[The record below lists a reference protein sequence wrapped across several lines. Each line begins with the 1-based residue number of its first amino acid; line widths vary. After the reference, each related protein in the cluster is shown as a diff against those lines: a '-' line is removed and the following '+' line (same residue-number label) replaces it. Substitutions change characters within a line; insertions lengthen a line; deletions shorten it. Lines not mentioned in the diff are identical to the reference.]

1 MDPSPQPPNPAAPA
15 GGLPGRPAGVRSL
28 LKRSLPG
35 RRQPAGPA
43 GSPRPAG
50 VGDSPRPAVVSLSW
64 EDQDIENRW
73 GLFKGGR
80 FTSVNKMF
88 SFILAVVISV
98 LFILAMKLLYNSSN
112 SSLQMLGRLF
122 VRPGNLWATGPATL
136 CFFWGL
142 VIALLKV
149 PKLRLQRRALFL
161 AAVPQNKEFVLNET
175 TAKTVLERVRSLVDD
190 TKYFI
195 LLNRIDRALS
205 NLRNIGRVSDVTT
218 ILKAQSEN
226 DENQVA
232 SSYAMIHAMI
242 WSIPVLGF
250 VGTVLGLSIAISNF
264 TDALG
269 GNPDLPEMRRNLARV
284 TSGLSTAF
292 ECTLVGLGFAL
303 LLHFAADLVQQKET
317 DFLDECNDYCH
328 ANVVSK
334 LRVRSKEG
342 YPDAASQPE
351 DAV

>member
-1 MDPSPQPPNPAAPA
+1 MDPSPQPQEPA
-15 GGLPGRPAGVRSL
+15 GSAGIPPGARSGARSL

-35 RRQPAGPA
+35 RRPPAGQ
-43 GSPRPAG
+43 PRPG
-50 VGDSPRPAVVSLSW
+50 GLGDAQRPAVVGLSW
-64 EDQDIENRW
+64 EAEDIENRW
-73 GLFKGGR
+73 GLFRGGR

-88 SFILAVVISV
+88 SFILAAIITVV
-98 LFILAMKLLYNSSN
+98 FIFAMDLLEKSHSGFAT
-112 SSLQMLGRLF
+112 LGRYF
-122 VRPGNLWATGPATL
+122 VRPGNLYATGPASL

-142 VIALLKV
+142 VISLLKI
-149 PKLRLQRRALFL
+149 PKLRLQRKALNL
-161 AAVPQNKEFVLNET
+161 AAVPQNKDFVLNET

-205 NLRNIGRVSDVTT
+205 NLRNIGGVSDVSS

-250 VGTVLGLSIAISNF
+250 VGTVIGLSTAISKF
-264 TDALG
+264 TNALSATT
-269 GNPDLPEMRRNLARV
+269 DISQMRDQLKAV
-284 TSGLSTAF
+284 TAGLSTAF
-292 ECTLVGLGFAL
+292 ETTLVGLGFAL
-303 LLHFAADLVQQKET
+303 LLHLASDLVQQKET

-334 LRVRSKEG
+334 LRVRNTEG
-342 YPDAASQPE
+342 GTNPRSVPGDPE
-351 DAV
+351 

>member
-1 MDPSPQPPNPAAPA
+1 MDPSPQPPPPAGPA
-15 GGLPGRPAGVRSL
+15 GGLPGVPAGARSL

-35 RRQPAGPA
+35 RHAPGGP
-43 GSPRPAG
+43 GGQPRPAG
-50 VGDSPRPAVVSLSW
+50 LGDSPRPAVVSLSW
-64 EDQDIENRW
+64 EAEDIENRW

-88 SFILAVVISV
+88 SFLLAAVVSV
-98 LFILAMKLLYNSSN
+98 LFILAMGLLEKSQSGF
-112 SSLQMLGRLF
+112 QQLGRMF
-122 VRPGNLWATGPATL
+122 VRPGNLYATGPATL

-142 VIALLKV
+142 TISLLKI

-161 AAVPQNKEFVLNET
+161 AAVPQNKDFVLNET

-205 NLRNIGRVSDVTT
+205 NLRNIGGVSDVST

-250 VGTVLGLSIAISNF
+250 VGTVIGLSTAINKF
-264 TDALG
+264 TGAL
-269 GNPDLPEMRRNLARV
+269 NATSDISQMRDQLKLV
-284 TSGLSTAF
+284 TAGLSTAF
-292 ECTLVGLGFAL
+292 ETTLVGLGFAL
-303 LLHFAADLVQQKET
+303 LLHFASDLVQQKET

-334 LRVRSKEG
+334 LRVRPKEG
-342 YPDAASQPE
+342 NPDPRFLSADPE
-351 DAV
+351 

>member
-1 MDPSPQPPNPAAPA
+1 MDPAPLPPKPASSA
-15 GGLPGRPAGVRSL
+15 GGLPATPAGARPLLKKSL
-28 LKRSLPG
+28 LRRRLPDG
-35 RRQPAGPA
+35 GAGT
-43 GSPRPAG
+43 PRPGGA
-50 VGDSPRPAVVSLSW
+50 GDSPRPAAVSLSW
-64 EDQDIENRW
+64 EDEDIENRW

-80 FTSVNKMF
+80 FTSVNKLF
-88 SFILAVVISV
+88 SFILAAMISAV
-98 LFILAMKLLYNSSN
+98 FIWAMFLLERSGAG
-112 SSLQMLGRLF
+112 LEPLGQMF
-122 VRPGNLWATGPATL
+122 VRPGNLYATGPATL

-142 VIALLKV
+142 VISLLKI
-149 PKLRLQRRALFL
+149 PKLRLQRKALNL
-161 AAVPQNKEFVLNET
+161 AAVPQSKDFVLNET

-205 NLRNIGRVSDVTT
+205 NLRNIGGVSDVST

-250 VGTVLGLSIAISNF
+250 VGTVIGLSRAINKF
-264 TDALG
+264 TGALSATS
-269 GNPDLPEMRRNLARV
+269 DVSQMRDQLKLV
-284 TSGLSTAF
+284 TAGLSTAF
-292 ECTLVGLGFAL
+292 ETTLVGLGFAL
-303 LLHFAADLVQQKET
+303 LLHLASDLVQQKET

-334 LRVRSKEG
+334 LRVRPKEG
-342 YPDAASQPE
+342 NLD
-351 DAV
+351 